1 MFEELVTPV
10 SRFIMQAYL
19 KVVEMF
25 CYFRQVP
32 ILINKNILIR
42 AFIHNYQVRGNWK
55 NTGSKVIKLS

>member
-1 MFEELVTPV
+1 MFEELVIPV

-25 CYFRQVP
+25 SSFRQAP

-42 AFIHNYQVRGNWK
+42 AFIHNYQIRGNWK
-55 NTGSKVIKLS
+55 NTGTNVIKLS